1 MLAEAIESQRK
12 NTYGVVVIDGE
23 EATLGTVRDTS
34 AHFCA
39 TKIGHISG
47 NIASRTRRGGQSAL
61 RYSRLRDNAELA
73 FLRKVAEE
81 MIEAFT
87 DFKGLLIGGKAS
99 MKQKLIA
106 ELPIS
111 VRTHIVGVV
120 DLNCDADVDGLQ
132 RAARHLGSFVAEK
145 RQIDMN
151 QVLAQFFS
159 KCDNKAQTEDV
170 CYGHVAT
177 ETALRAGA
185 VRQLLVDHRSRSR
198 WTSLAASYGAELI
211 EIIPSSELACRFCEG
226 IGVAGILRWQL
237 DLELLEEAA
246 TYDTVSADEE
256 EGASH
261 CSDPQAEALE
271 DVSTAASETLLMRWL
286 EEALSSQVDA
296 TTAESLAICAD
307 VILSD
312 DNSSVEERTEMAL
325 EMLRLEGV
333 NEDILAEFSCHI
345 NDHFASI

>member
-1 MLAEAIESQRK
+1 MLTEAIESQRK
-12 NTYGVVVIDGE
+12 NTYGIVVIDGE
-23 EATLGTVRDTS
+23 EATLGTVRDSS

-39 TKIGHISG
+39 TKVGHISA

-61 RYSRLRDNAELA
+61 RFSRLRDSAELA

-81 MIEAFT
+81 MIETFT

-106 ELPIS
+106 ELPIC
-111 VRTHIVGVV
+111 VRTRIVGVV

-132 RAARHLGSFVAEK
+132 RAARHLASFVAEK
-145 RQIDMN
+145 RQIDLH

-159 KCDNKAQTEDV
+159 KCDNKARTEDV
-170 CYGHVAT
+170 CYGHVST

-185 VRQLLVDHRSRSR
+185 VRQLLVDHRSSGR
-198 WTSLAASYGAELI
+198 WTALAASYGAELI
-211 EIIPSSELACRFCEG
+211 EIIPSIALACRFCEG
-226 IGVAGILRWQL
+226 FGVAGFLRWPL
-237 DLELLEEAA
+237 DPELMEEAS
-246 TYDTVSADEE
+246 TYDTVSADEKA
-256 EGASH
+256 GASQ
-261 CSDPQAEALE
+261 CNDPQVEALE

-286 EEALSSQVDA
+286 EEALSSYVDA

-312 DNSSVEERTEMAL
+312 ENSSFEERTEMAL
-325 EMLRLEGV
+325 EMLRAEGV

-345 NDHFASI
+345 SDHFATI